1 MTGLDVSSLTNH
13 LASGLDQSMQ
23 DVASFANEM
32 DPTDP
37 SDLAQMQMKM
47 MRVTTGV
54 QLESALMKSL
64 EDALKSVTQRM

>member
-13 LASGLDQSMQ
+13 LSTGLDQSMQ

-47 MRVTTGV
+47 MRVTTAV

-64 EDALKSVTQRM
+64 EDALKSVTQRI

>member
-13 LASGLDQSMQ
+13 LASDLDQSMQ

-47 MRVTTGV
+47 MRVTTAV

-64 EDALKSVTQRM
+64 EDALKSVTQRI